1 MFGTKLVNGMVVNF
15 SSQDYGTSEEK
26 KEEVPLM
33 DKINNFLLTLSS
45 ISLKEKLFFVQHLGL
60 MLKSGI
66 SLARALKTL
75 ADQSENKYF
84 KLVLTD
90 VANRVEKGSS
100 FAESLE
106 GYRKIFG
113 DLFLSMIDAGEL
125 SGKLEE
131 VLKQLFVQMKK
142 EHQLVSKVKGAMT
155 YPAVILF
162 AMFGIGAFML
172 VVVVPKITAMFDE
185 LNAELPLATKI
196 LIGASDAIRNNGI
209 VVVIGLAIFI
219 TAIIKILHTYKGKYI
234 FQTIMLR
241 APVFSIIIKKIN
253 LARFARNISSLL
265 KTDIMIV
272 KCFQITANVLGNL
285 HYKEALNDMAQV
297 IKQGGKL
304 NEAVKA
310 YPHLFT
316 PVVVQMIA
324 IGEETG
330 ELDNILMELAEFYED
345 EVDQIMENLPTIIEP
360 LLILALGLGVGGVA
374 VAIVMPM
381 FAISSAI

>member
-1 MFGTKLVNGMVVNF
+1 MVVNF
-15 SSQDYGTSEEK
+15 SSQDYGTNDPK
-26 KEEVPLM
+26 KEEVVPLM
-33 DKINNFLLTLSS
+33 NKINNFLLSLTS
-45 ISLKEKLFFVQHLGL
+45 ISLKDRLFFVQHLGL

-84 KLVLTD
+84 KQILTD
-90 VANRVEKGSS
+90 IASRVEKGSS
-100 FAESLE
+100 FAEALE
-106 GYRKIFG
+106 SYRKVFG
-113 DLFLSMIDAGEL
+113 DLFLSMIDAGEI

-131 VLKQLFVQMKK
+131 VLRQLFVQMKK
-142 EHQLVSKVKGAMT
+142 EHQLISKVKGAMT
-155 YPAVILF
+155 YPAVILL
-162 AMFGIGAFML
+162 AMLGIGAFML
-172 VVVVPKITAMFDE
+172 VVVVPKITAMFNE
-185 LNAELPLATKI
+185 MHAELPIATKI
-196 LIGASDAIRNNGI
+196 LIGASNAIRNNGI
-209 VVVIGLAIFI
+209 LVSIGLVVLV
-219 TAIIKILHTYKGKYI
+219 TVTVKTLKTYRGKYI
-234 FQTIMLR
+234 FQAIMLK
-241 APVFSIIIKKIN
+241 APIFGTIIKKIN

-330 ELDNILMELAEFYED
+330 ELDNILMELAEFYEE

-360 LLILALGLGVGGVA
+360 LLILTLGLGVGGVA

-381 FAISSAI
+381 FAITSAI

>member
-1 MFGTKLVNGMVVNF
+1 MVVNF
-15 SSQDYGTSEEK
+15 SSQDYNVNEEK
-26 KEEVPLM
+26 KEEEVSIM
-33 DKINNFLLTLSS
+33 DKINDLLLKLTL
-45 ISLKEKLFFVQHLGL
+45 ISLKERLFFVQHLGL

-75 ADQSENKYF
+75 ADQSENKRF
-84 KLVLTD
+84 KKILTD
-90 VANRVEKGSS
+90 IATKVEKGSS

-106 GYRKIFG
+106 DHRKVFG

-142 EHQLVSKVKGAMT
+142 EHQLISKVKGAMT

-162 AMFGIGAFML
+162 AMLGIGTFML
-172 VVVVPKITAMFDE
+172 IVVVPKITAMFDE
-185 LNAELPLATKI
+185 MDAELPIATKI
-196 LIGASDAIRNNGI
+196 LIGASDAIINNSLI
-209 VVVIGLAIFI
+209 VVAGLIVFI
-219 TAIIKILHTYKGKYI
+219 TLTFKILKTYKGKYI
-234 FQTIMLR
+234 FQAIMLR
-241 APVFSIIIKKIN
+241 APIFSTIIKKIN
-253 LARFARNISSLL
+253 LARFSRNISSLL

-285 HYKEALNDMAQV
+285 HYKKALEDMAQT

-310 YPHLFT
+310 YPSLFT

-330 ELDNILMELAEFYED
+330 ELDNILMELAEFYEE

-360 LLILALGLGVGGVA
+360 LLILTLGLGVGGVA
-374 VAIVMPM
+374 IAIVMPM
-381 FAISSAI
+381 FAITSAV

>member
-1 MFGTKLVNGMVVNF
+1 MVVNF
-15 SSQDYGTSEEK
+15 SSQDYNVNEEK
-26 KEEVPLM
+26 KEEVSIM
-33 DKINNFLLTLSS
+33 DKINDLLLKLTL
-45 ISLKEKLFFVQHLGL
+45 ISLKERLFFVQHLGL

-75 ADQSENKYF
+75 ADQSENKRF
-84 KLVLTD
+84 KKILTD
-90 VANRVEKGSS
+90 IATKVEKGSS

-106 GYRKIFG
+106 DHRKVFG

-142 EHQLVSKVKGAMT
+142 EHQLISKVKGAMT

-162 AMFGIGAFML
+162 AMLGIGTFML
-172 VVVVPKITAMFDE
+172 IVVVPKITAMFDE
-185 LNAELPLATKI
+185 MDAELPIATKI
-196 LIGASDAIRNNGI
+196 LIGASDAIINNSLI
-209 VVVIGLAIFI
+209 VVAGLIVFI
-219 TAIIKILHTYKGKYI
+219 TLAFKILKTYKGKYI
-234 FQTIMLR
+234 FQAIMLR
-241 APVFSIIIKKIN
+241 APIFSTIIKKIN
-253 LARFARNISSLL
+253 LARFSRNISSLL

-285 HYKEALNDMAQV
+285 HYKKALEDMAQT

-310 YPHLFT
+310 YPSLFT

-330 ELDNILMELAEFYED
+330 ELDNILMELAEFYEE

-360 LLILALGLGVGGVA
+360 LLILTLGLGVGGVA
-374 VAIVMPM
+374 IAIVMPM
-381 FAISSAI
+381 FAITSAV